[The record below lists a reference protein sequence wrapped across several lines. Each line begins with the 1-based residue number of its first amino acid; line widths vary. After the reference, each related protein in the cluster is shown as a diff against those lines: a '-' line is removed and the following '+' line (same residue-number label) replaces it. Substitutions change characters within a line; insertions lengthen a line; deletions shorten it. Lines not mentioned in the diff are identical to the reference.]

1 MKKAIILIVVASL
14 LMLSVASCFGNF
26 ALTRKVYNFNKGIG
40 DKSIV
45 GGAIRTLLFWGMNI
59 VPIYYFAGLIDL
71 FILNLIE
78 CLTGSNPLAMNDGET
93 DIRYA
98 THKGIEYQIVTTK
111 NRFDISEVNNPEK
124 SLTFVYDEADCAWF
138 AISGE
143 ESYKITE
150 STTDETKL
158 FDFSGNVIATYFN

>member
-1 MKKAIILIVVASL
+1 MKKAIIIIVVVSL
-14 LMLSVASCFGNF
+14 LTLSVAGCFGNF

-40 DKSIV
+40 DRGIV

-59 VPIYYFAGLIDL
+59 VPIYYFAGLIDM

-78 CLTGSNPLAMNDGET
+78 CLTGSNPMAMNEGEM

-98 THKGIEYQIVTTK
+98 THEGIEYQIITTK

-124 SLTFVYDEADCAWF
+124 VLAFVYDVTDCAWY
-138 AISGE
+138 AVSGE

-150 STTDETKL
+150 ASTGETKM
-158 FDFSGNVIATYFN
+158 FDFDGNVIATYFN